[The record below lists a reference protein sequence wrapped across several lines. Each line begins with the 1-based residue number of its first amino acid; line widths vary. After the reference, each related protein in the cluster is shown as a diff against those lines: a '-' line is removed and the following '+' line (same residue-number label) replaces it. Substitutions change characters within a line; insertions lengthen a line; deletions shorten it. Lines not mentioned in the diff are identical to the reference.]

1 MIRYDVTPY
10 LIPRDPP
17 SKCMHTLAHKDLHA
31 HKVRKDLTVSIK
43 TRVDGVSTGA
53 SKSHKNISKSEAQSC
68 LFKTH
73 QYKYQQPLMVASV
86 STAIRG
92 IEKFIHLCYSTV
104 RGFSMFTGPVGSN
117 SHSHI
122 Y

>member
-1 MIRYDVTPY
+1 M
-10 LIPRDPP
+10 
-17 SKCMHTLAHKDLHA
+17 
-31 HKVRKDLTVSIK
+31 
-43 TRVDGVSTGA
+43 STGA

-73 QYKYQQPLMVASV
+73 QYKYRQPVMVVSV
-86 STAIRG
+86 STAIHG

-104 RGFSMFTGPVGSN
+104 RGLSMFTGPVGSN

-122 Y
+122 